1 MNQPTEIHA
10 LAGAYALDALTE
22 IERASFARH
31 VAECEA
37 CATEVAELTE
47 TASRLSVSA
56 WELPPPRMRDAV
68 LEEVSRTRQVT
79 AGHAHR
85 VERAAQHDVRLWR
98 RRTAAAVAAG
108 VVALGGIGTVW
119 VVQENR
125 VSEASKQAQQLQDA
139 QNRMSQIIAAGDAQF
154 RSVSVPGGGTMTV
167 AISRQLDDGVVL
179 MNRLPTPPSGKVYQL
194 WLIAGTSPTSI
205 GVMADGQTSGSALVD
220 TIGNADSVGVTLEPS
235 GGSATPTLSATVTG
249 VTF

>member
-10 LAGAYALDALTE
+10 LAGAYALDSLTE

-37 CATEVAELTE
+37 CAAEVAELTE
-47 TASRLSVSA
+47 TASRLGIAA
-56 WELPPPRMRDAV
+56 WETPPARLRDAV
-68 LEEVSRTRQVT
+68 FAEVSQTRQVT
-79 AGHAHR
+79 AGSGHRADRAAHR
-85 VERAAQHDVRLWR
+85 DVRLWR
-98 RRTAAAVAAG
+98 RWTAAAVAAG

-119 VVQENR
+119 VIEENR
-125 VSEASKQAQQLQDA
+125 LGDAQQQAQQLQDA

-167 AISRQLDDGVVL
+167 AISRRLDDGVV
-179 MNRLPTPPSGKVYQL
+179 MMDRLPTPPSGKVYQL
-194 WLIAGTSPTSI
+194 WLIAGNSPASI
-205 GVMADGQTSGSALVD
+205 GVMADGQTSGSALVN
-220 TIGNADSVGVTLEPS
+220 TIGDADSIGVTLEPS
-235 GGSATPTLSATVTG
+235 GGSATPTFPAVTG